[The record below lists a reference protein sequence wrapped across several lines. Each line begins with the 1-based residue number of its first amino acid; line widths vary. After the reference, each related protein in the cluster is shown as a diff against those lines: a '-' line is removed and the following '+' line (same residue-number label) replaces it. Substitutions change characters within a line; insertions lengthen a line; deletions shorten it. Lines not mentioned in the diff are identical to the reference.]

1 MCTAAGGS
9 AHTQHTEKAKAKADR
24 YTEIVTE
31 ERDKEEKEKGKEKE
45 KEKES
50 PRKRA
55 TSDEVSPGVAILERC
70 VLYLE
75 RFVRLLS

>member
-1 MCTAAGGS
+1 M
-9 AHTQHTEKAKAKADR
+9 QHTEKEKAKADR

-31 ERDKEEKEKGKEKE
+31 ERDKDKKEKE

-50 PRKRA
+50 LRKRA
-55 TSDEVSPGVAILERC
+55 KSDEVSPGVAILERC
-70 VLYLE
+70 VLYLK